1 MILLKQ
7 IINILIKF
15 KIIKSIL
22 TLIRP
27 KFIILYYHGVV
38 DNKKFLKLRGPEKN
52 LFISKNNFEKQILF
66 LKNKNIKI
74 MSMDD
79 LYKENFSPKIFS
91 VVITFDDGYK
101 NNLKNVYPIMNKYN
115 FPFIIYVISGVL
127 KHKWVW
133 WHEVWSLIKDKKSI
147 IFNRQKV
154 NLNSNLQKNN
164 FFLMIKNELKK
175 FRNKDQI
182 EFIKKN
188 FNKKILNN
196 MKELFLNNEEI
207 KKLTKNKIVTIG
219 SHGHEHLCYKNFDTN
234 VLINDARLSKNI
246 LQKIFNKSI
255 KHFSFPYGNE
265 NDIKFKEHFF
275 LKKIRY
281 QTGVTTF
288 DYSYKK
294 FNKFY
299 LCRHSIGPNVNIH
312 DFERKLLGIDS
323 FLRKVFLR

>member
-1 MILLKQ
+1 MILVKQ

-79 LYKENFSPKIFS
+79 LYKENFSPKVFS

-147 IFNRQKV
+147 IFNSQKV

-182 EFIKKN
+182 KFIKKN

-196 MKELFLNNEEI
+196 MKELFLNKEEI

-275 LKKIRY
+275 
-281 QTGVTTF
+281 
-288 DYSYKK
+288 
-294 FNKFY
+294 
-299 LCRHSIGPNVNIH
+299 
-312 DFERKLLGIDS
+312 
-323 FLRKVFLR
+323 